1 MIEEFKDTLKRL
13 KNILNEIK
21 NLKLFREQ
29 EINETKNETK
39 RKLNMLDN
47 ELDDI
52 LEKLDADLTTLITIC
67 KFFEK
72 TLWFRV
78 RRKRKTIK
86 NSSQKNNK
94 WNKKKKLKRLKEE
107 AEINKDEL
115 LDDLVEGQN
124 KISKLLTDFG
134 YEKHD
139 TLNDMT
145 VSESK
150 LIKLKISPEKIDRIK
165 NLVLSS

>member
-1 MIEEFKDTLKRL
+1 M
-13 KNILNEIK
+13 
-21 NLKLFREQ
+21 
-29 EINETKNETK
+29 
-39 RKLNMLDN
+39 
-47 ELDDI
+47 
-52 LEKLDADLTTLITIC
+52 
-67 KFFEK
+67 
-72 TLWFRV
+72 
-78 RRKRKTIK
+78 
-86 NSSQKNNK
+86 
-94 WNKKKKLKRLKEE
+94 
-107 AEINKDEL
+107 

>member
-72 TLWFRV
+72 TL
-78 RRKRKTIK
+78 
-86 NSSQKNNK
+86 
-94 WNKKKKLKRLKEE
+94 
-107 AEINKDEL
+107 
-115 LDDLVEGQN
+115 
-124 KISKLLTDFG
+124 
-134 YEKHD
+134 
-139 TLNDMT
+139 
-145 VSESK
+145 
-150 LIKLKISPEKIDRIK
+150 
-165 NLVLSS
+165 